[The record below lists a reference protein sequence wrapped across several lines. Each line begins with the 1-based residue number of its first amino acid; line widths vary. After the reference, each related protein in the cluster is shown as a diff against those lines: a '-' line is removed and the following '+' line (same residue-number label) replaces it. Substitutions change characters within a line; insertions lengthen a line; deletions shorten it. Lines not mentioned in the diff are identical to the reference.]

1 MERILIIGSPGAG
14 KSTLSREVARRTGL
28 PLHHLDRLYWKP
40 GWVEPDEQAWRDA
53 VAGLV
58 AGPRWIIDGNYGGT
72 LKLRLARADTVI
84 DLDLPAWLC
93 VAGILRRLIGPQ
105 ASVRPDMAA
114 GCRERPNREFL
125 EFMIYTA
132 TFRRRVRPRIARNMQ
147 GFGGRYIRLS
157 SRKQVARFLGR
168 LPAPGA

>member
-1 MERILIIGSPGAG
+1 MERVLIIGSPGAG

-40 GWVEPDEQAWRDA
+40 GWVETDEQAWRDA

-93 VAGILRRLIGPQ
+93 VAGILWRLIGSQ
-105 ASVRPDMAA
+105 AAARPDMAE
-114 GCRERPNREFL
+114 GCRERPNREFV
-125 EFMIYTA
+125 EFLAYTA
-132 TFRRRVRPRIARNMQ
+132 TFPTRVRPRIDEKMR
-147 GFGGRYIRLS
+147 GFEGRYVRLN
-157 SRKQVARFLGR
+157 SRKQVARYIAELSPPR
-168 LPAPGA
+168 S